1 MNPDASPADDQRAP
15 DAAQPPADLD
25 EPTGL
30 FLVDLGS
37 LWRHGDVWRRYRF
50 DLGGF
55 LLAWLFVLFILA
67 GTILLARIGS

>member
-1 MNPDASPADDQRAP
+1 MDPDLSPTDEAPAVDDT
-15 DAAQPPADLD
+15 D

-37 LWRHGDVWRRYRF
+37 LWRHGDIWRRYRL

-55 LLAWLFVLFILA
+55 LLAWLFVLLILA